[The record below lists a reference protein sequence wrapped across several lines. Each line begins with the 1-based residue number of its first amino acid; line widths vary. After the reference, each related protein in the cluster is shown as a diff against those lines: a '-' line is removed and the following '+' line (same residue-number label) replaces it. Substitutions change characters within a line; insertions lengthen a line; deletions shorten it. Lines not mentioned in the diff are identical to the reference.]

1 MYLKFGRTNS
11 RLLYGQ
17 IPPSHRLC
25 FPSCSVQDWY
35 ILPQYLNQANSSSRV
50 SEHNRKTEAQQMR
63 YLSWPRSTWPI
74 VALSCIIFTM
84 EDTEYRW
91 NLLESL
97 QITSIR
103 YIALNKQKNCFPE
116 GYSLAMWGGGVK
128 KYLSQ
133 IWKHLPNFYFK
144 RGMWKESTGILLGKC
159 QIFLEHKQND
169 FPPQPPHFSFIW
181 NQTQQFRLKSFR
193 KSTKLH

>member
-11 RLLYGQ
+11 SFLYGQ

-35 ILPQYLNQANSSSRV
+35 VFSQYLNQANPSSRA

-63 YLSWPRSTWPI
+63 YLSWPGSTWPI
-74 VALSCIIFTM
+74 VALSYIIFVM

-103 YIALNKQKNCFPE
+103 YIALKKKKKCFSKGLQFGHVRGGKKNTYPRYE
-116 GYSLAMWGGGVK
+116 N
-128 KYLSQ
+128 
-133 IWKHLPNFYFK
+133 I
-144 RGMWKESTGILLGKC
+144 C
-159 QIFLEHKQND
+159 QISTSKEECVRRVLE
-169 FPPQPPHFSFIW
+169 FC
-181 NQTQQFRLKSFR
+181 
-193 KSTKLH
+193 

>member
-35 ILPQYLNQANSSSRV
+35 VFSQYLNQANPSSRA

-63 YLSWPRSTWPI
+63 HLSWPRSTWPI
-74 VALSCIIFTM
+74 VALSCIIFEM

-103 YIALNKQKNCFPE
+103 YIALKK
-116 GYSLAMWGGGVK
+116 K
-128 KYLSQ
+128 KYFLFSKGLQ
-133 IWKHLPNFYFK
+133 FGHVRGGKKIPIPDMKTFAKFLLQK
-144 RGMWKESTGILLGKC
+144 RNVEGEY
-159 QIFLEHKQND
+159 
-169 FPPQPPHFSFIW
+169 W
-181 NQTQQFRLKSFR
+181 NSARQMSDISGT
-193 KSTKLH
+193 